1 MLYLFLPYQIF
12 ELPDLLKIYYY
23 QYVENNDIKLIQ
35 QIIQF

>member
-1 MLYLFLPYQIF
+1 MLFWFLPYRIF
-12 ELPDLLKIYYY
+12 ELPDVLIYY